1 MGRSR
6 SPNRD
11 KAFELFKASKGK
23 ISSKDI
29 AEKLNESIS
38 NINSWRSKDK
48 WSAAFKGGAPKGN
61 KNAKGHGAPRGN
73 HNAYEH
79 GLYSKLMPKE
89 TLNIFNAIKE
99 MSPLDMLWDSIRL
112 KYAAILRAQKIMFVK
127 SKKEMI
133 KELKKDKKQ
142 YDKNENGE
150 KEVVYT
156 EEEFE
161 FQFAWDRQATFI
173 NAQSK
178 AMRELSNM
186 IKQYDEMI
194 NKDWSLASEEQKLR
208 IEKLK
213 VDIKTKT
220 IDNAD
225 TGKGSGVTINIDIPR
240 RDKDAG

>member
-1 MGRSR
+1 MGRNR

-11 KAFELFKASKGK
+11 KAFELFKKEKGK
-23 ISSKDI
+23 ITSKDI

-38 NINSWRSKDK
+38 NINAWRVKDK
-48 WSAAFKGGAPKGN
+48 WNAIFKGGAPRGN
-61 KNAKGHGAPRGN
+61 KNAKGHGAPKGN

-89 TLNIFNAIKE
+89 TLNIFNAIDE

-133 KELKKDKKQ
+133 KELKKEKKQ
-142 YDKNENGE
+142 YEKNDEGE
-150 KEVVYT
+150 KELIYS
-156 EEEFE
+156 EEEYE
-161 FQFAWDRQATFI
+161 FQFAWDRQATFL

-186 IKQYDEMI
+186 IKQYDEML
-194 NKDWSLASEEQKLR
+194 NKSWDLATQEQKLR

-213 VDIKTKT
+213 VDIESKTK
-220 IDNAD
+220 DD
-225 TGKGSGVTINIDIPR
+225 DKSSVGGGVIINIDIPKSQ
-240 RDKDAG
+240 DEC

>member
-11 KAFELFKASKGK
+11 KAFDLFKKSKGK
-23 ISSKDI
+23 LSSKEI
-29 AEKLNESIS
+29 AEKLNESLS
-38 NINSWRSKDK
+38 NINAWRVKDK
-48 WSAAFKGGAPKGN
+48 WRSCFNGGAPKGN
-61 KNAKGHGAPRGN
+61 KNAKGHGAPKGN

-89 TLNIFNAIKE
+89 TFNIFNAIDE

-112 KYAAILRAQKIMFVK
+112 KYAAILRSQKIMFVK

-142 YDKNENGE
+142 YDKNEDGE

-161 FQFAWDRQATFI
+161 FQFAWDRQATFL

-186 IKQYDEMI
+186 IKQYDEML
-194 NKDWSLASEEQKLR
+194 NKSWNLATEEQKLR

-213 VDIKTKT
+213 GDIESKTKD
-220 IDNAD
+220 DNEG
-225 TGKGSGVTINIDIPR
+225 TGGGGVTINIDIPKP
-240 RDKDAG
+240 KDD